1 MGIRFAC
8 PQCEKR
14 LNVKAFLAG
23 KRGIC
28 PHCEARFRIPLESGA
43 VAAAIRDRPRAVN
56 PGSLA
61 ETAEF
66 VGPIASATATST
78 AKQAVASSAEK
89 PREPVAG
96 DEPEVEISTIAEPT
110 VGDTSPVEDP
120 ITAAP
125 EAVWYV
131 RPTSGGQYGPAKGAV
146 MQQWVEEGR
155 VAPDSLVWREGWAEW
170 SVAGQVIPCLMPEPT
185 PKSDTSDYLLFQRG
199 EHGGERI
206 VRHRERSSK
215 NTTLSIA
222 LVAILGLLIVLLIVV
237 LVLLL
242 RK

>member
-28 PHCEARFRIPLESGA
+28 PHCEARFRIPMESGS
-43 VAAAIRDRPRAVN
+43 VPAASGDRPRATSS
-56 PGSLA
+56 GSLA

-66 VGPIASATATST
+66 VRPSTSATATST
-78 AKQAVASSAEK
+78 AQPGVASGAK
-89 PREPVAG
+89 MQREPVAS

-110 VGDTSPVEDP
+110 AGDTSSAEDP
-120 ITAAP
+120 IAAAP

-131 RPTSGGQYGPAKGAV
+131 RPTSGGQYGPAKGTI

-170 SVAGQVIPCLMPEPT
+170 AVAGQVLPCLMPEPT
-185 PKSDTSDYLLFQRG
+185 PKPATSDYLSFERGEYRG
-199 EHGGERI
+199 EHI
-206 VRHRERSSK
+206 VRHRERSSR

-237 LVLLL
+237 LVLVLQ
-242 RK
+242 K